1 MEMSREVIGSMITEN
16 RQLLRE
22 LHETREQVPR
32 TICDRRTCCCSLLP
46 ESSFL
51 EFLQLL
57 EAVGRMESKERQGVI
72 SKTAAYYFLNPI
84 DRGSCPFLSGT
95 DCLVYEIRPF
105 TCRAYGLWSKEFYD
119 RQAEISRQ
127 AKMQVVAGWKAL
139 GIDLPGNILSFRQ
152 EYCLNVK
159 ACDRVPYDDAFLNDI
174 WAEILTLDARFA
186 PYDSLYRER
195 YFSDLSFALISLVIG
210 TQRALVE
217 KVRIVKEAVISGTRT
232 KLRRIMDEIL
242 QNAERTLLP
251 LRSQGGLE
259 TSGIL

>member
-1 MEMSREVIGSMITEN
+1 MEMGREVIDSMITES
-16 RQLLRE
+16 RQLLRA

-57 EAVGRMESKERQGVI
+57 EAVGRMESNERQGVI
-72 SKTAAYYFLNPI
+72 SKIATYYFINPI
-84 DRGSCPFLSGT
+84 ERRSCPFLSGT

-119 RQAEISRQ
+119 RQAEMSRQ

-139 GIDLPGNILSFRQ
+139 GIDLSGNVLDFRQ

-159 ACDRVPYDDAFLNDI
+159 TCDGVQYEDAFLNDI
-174 WAEILTLDARFA
+174 WAEILTLDAKAA

-210 TQRALVE
+210 PQRALVE
-217 KVRIVKEAVISGTRT
+217 KVNVVKEAVISGTRT
-232 KLRRIMDEIL
+232 KLRRILDEIL
-242 QNAERTLLP
+242 QNMERTLSP
-251 LRSQGGLE
+251 LRS
-259 TSGIL
+259 